1 MTATATVQPQTP
13 KLPKAGESAILARR
27 YALAL
32 YDLAAEQHALDAVT
46 EQLVIVE
53 HALAQVPELTR
64 LINDPRLSREQMTQ
78 GFKAVTQLG
87 QLGGITANFL
97 ALIAQNRRAALLPA
111 ILAAF
116 GAERARRAGEI
127 TATVRSAQPLSPA
140 QQQQIVSHLAQ
151 ATGGKIRLNV
161 TVDESLIGGMV
172 INYGSMQI
180 DASLQ
185 GRLASLTQQLKE
197 AA

>member
-32 YDLAAEQHALDAVT
+32 YDLAAEKHALDSVT
-46 EQLVIVE
+46 EQLAVVE
-53 HALAQVPELTR
+53 QALAQVPELTR
-64 LINDPRLSREQMTQ
+64 LINDPRLSREQMQQ
-78 GFKAVTQLG
+78 GFKAVVQQG
-87 QLGGITANFL
+87 QLNGITANFL
-97 ALIAQNRRAALLPA
+97 ALIAENRRAALLPA
-111 ILAAF
+111 VLAAF
-116 GAERARRAGEI
+116 SAERARRAGEI
-127 TATVRSAQPLSPA
+127 IATVRSAQPLSPT
-140 QQQQIVSHLAQ
+140 QQEQIVRHLAQ
-151 ATGGKIRLNV
+151 ATGGKIRLSV
-161 TVDESLIGGMV
+161 MVDESLIGGMV